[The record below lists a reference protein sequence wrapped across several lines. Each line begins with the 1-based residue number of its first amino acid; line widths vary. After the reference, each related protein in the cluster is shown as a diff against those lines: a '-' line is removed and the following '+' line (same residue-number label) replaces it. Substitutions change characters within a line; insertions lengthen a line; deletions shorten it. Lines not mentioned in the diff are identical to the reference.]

1 MKKILKVDESRLQE
15 AANNDVILAEFGKS
29 WINSGVEKLLI
40 KERLNEGSIERLQH
54 AIESHKILL
63 STVSDPDILRRA
75 EDAMDE
81 SEKTLDE
88 CMKTR
93 VI

>member
-63 STVSDPDILRRA
+63 STVFIRIF
-75 EDAMDE
+75 
-81 SEKTLDE
+81 LDE
-88 CMKTR
+88 RKMRWMNLKKL
-93 VI
+93 